1 MPESLSRREFFKAMG
16 VAGASTVLATASPAV
31 ADEMDLVP
39 RPIERK
45 LWWAKAVEN
54 PTTGIDWDRIQR
66 FDYANTTLG
75 DLPKYVGAET
85 VKEWNALR
93 AANRLQWEKEGRPGY
108 TTKDMALDA
117 GVNGGRYPLSFLGP
131 QQAATP
137 EERGVAK
144 YEGTPEENARI
155 VTAALRFFGAA
166 TVGFVELDGRTEKL
180 IYAVDPDGKRLDFED
195 VAEGYETDDRRVLP
209 QKARWVI
216 VYTIQ
221 MSNETFKRAP
231 TVLGSQASMSGYA
244 RQTVIQ
250 AQLQEFLRALG
261 YHGYGESSTNALGLA
276 LAFGVMAGLGELSR
290 LNRLITPEYGPMVR
304 VFKHVTDLP
313 LAPTKPI
320 DAGIMQFCRRCKK
333 CAEVCVP
340 GALSYETE
348 PSWEVR
354 GGWNNPGHEAYFED
368 AVLCR
373 QYWYE
378 VGTGC
383 GVCFSACP
391 YAKEDKASIHKI
403 VMATSAATPI
413 FDGVFKS
420 MDDLFYEYEKSPE
433 QWWKT
438 DLPELGIDTT
448 RGHNV

>member
-1 MPESLSRREFFKAMG
+1 MPESLSRRDFFKAMG
-16 VAGASTVLATASPAV
+16 VAGVSTVLATTSPAL

-45 LWWAKAVEN
+45 LWWAKAVDK
-54 PTTGIDWDRIQR
+54 PTIEIDWDQMQR
-66 FDYANTTLG
+66 FNETNTCRAG
-75 DLPKYVGAET
+75 LPKYVGADT

-93 AANRLQWEKEGRPGY
+93 AAKRLQWEKEGKPGY
-108 TTKDMALDA
+108 STKDMAIEA
-117 GVNGGRYPLSFLGP
+117 GVGTGRFPLSFLGP
-131 QQAATP
+131 QQATTP
-137 EERGVAK
+137 EERGVAR

-155 VTAALRFFGAA
+155 VTAALRHFGAA
-166 TVGFVELDGRTEKL
+166 TVGFVELDSRTEKL
-180 IYAVDPDGKRLDFED
+180 IYAVDPDGKRIHFDD
-195 VAEGYETDDRRVLP
+195 VAEGYETNDRRVLP
-209 QKARWVI
+209 KQARWVI
-216 VYTIQ
+216 VFTVQ
-221 MSNETFKRAP
+221 MSNETLKRAP
-231 TVLGSQASMSGYA
+231 TVLGAQTTTLTYT
-244 RQTVIQ
+244 RHTVIQ

-261 YHGYGESSTNALGLA
+261 YHGYGESSTNALGIA
-276 LAFGVMAGLGELSR
+276 PAFGVIAGLGELSR

-304 VFKHVTDLP
+304 VFKLVTDLP

-354 GGWNNPGHEAYFED
+354 GGWNNPGHRAYFED
-368 AVLCR
+368 STLCR
-373 QYWYE
+373 KYWAE
-378 VGTGC
+378 VGTNC

-413 FDGVFKS
+413 FDGMFKN
-420 MDDLFYEYEKSPE
+420 MDDLFYDHEKSPE

-438 DLPELGIDTT
+438 DLPEMGIDTN